1 MEIIFIEINYENNM
15 MKGGIHAST
24 IWPHTNARHAVV
36 WFLERQEVDDV
47 IHKGLSGGNE
57 SSLCYR
63 S

>member
-1 MEIIFIEINYENNM
+1 MQ
-15 MKGGIHAST
+15 GGIHASM
-24 IWPHTNARHAVV
+24 IWPHTLARHTVV